1 MTYALEQLA
10 ADCRGSLRRDPGQAG
25 REEVRKFIERA
36 CADPEFVR
44 THLGPTV
51 EDARKILY
59 EDPELGF
66 CILAH
71 VHLGVAN
78 SQPHDHGPSWAVY
91 GQVAG
96 ETEMVEWKEVSPGH
110 VEKVR
115 QYRLCPGQAVVY
127 HEGDIHSPRR
137 EGATRLLRVEGV
149 NMDHVG
155 RRRFSPVDPREQLA
169 HSPA

>member
-1 MTYALEQLA
+1 MAYELQQLA
-10 ADCRGSLRRDPGQAG
+10 ADCRNALRRDPGRAG
-25 REEVRKFIERA
+25 REEVRQHIARA
-36 CADPEFVR
+36 CTDPEFVR
-44 THLGPTV
+44 AHLGPDN
-51 EDARKILY
+51 EDVRKILF

-71 VHLGVAN
+71 VNKGVAN

-96 ETEMVEWKEVSPGH
+96 ETEMIEWKEVSPGL

-115 QYRLCPGQAVVY
+115 RYRLQPGEAVVY

-137 EGATRLLRVEGV
+137 ENATRLLRVEGV

-155 RRRFSPVDPREQLA
+155 RRRFNPVDARDGEA
-169 HSPA
+169 YSSP

>member
-1 MTYALEQLA
+1 MAYELQQLA
-10 ADCRGSLRRDPGQAG
+10 TDCQESLRRNPGQVG
-25 REEVRKFIERA
+25 KEEVRKHIERA
-36 CADPEFVR
+36 CADREFVR
-44 THLGPTV
+44 AHLGPAN

-96 ETEMVEWKEVSPGH
+96 ETEMIEWKEVSPGR
-110 VEKVR
+110 VEKLR
-115 QYRLCPGQAVVY
+115 QYRLRPGQAVVY

-137 EGATRLLRVEGV
+137 EGETRLLRVEGV
-149 NMDHVG
+149 NMDNVG
-155 RRRFSPVDPREQLA
+155 RRRFSPVE
-169 HSPA
+169 PA